1 MLSHILIYII
11 ISFNNSI
18 KNGVY
23 NLVFNDLY
31 LDYHNKYISIS
42 DNFAYPNTFFRITK
56 KKINTGDYIY
66 NLEQIITN
74 LKLSYLESN
83 GLIFDKKTNNS
94 ENWFLIKTNENNY
107 LIRNY
112 NKCYIKLEKSKITCE
127 FINDNDATKFKIIK
141 LFIEKKKEDNIKNIQ
156 LINKEPVDVLI
167 KYIDLS
173 DSSLKRNGIHQIQK
187 DFDNEEL
194 RYSIRSILNYIPWVR
209 KIFILMPN
217 EKVRYF
223 KEYYLIK
230 EKIIYV
236 KDKDLLGYESSNSNA
251 FQFRYWKMKKYGISD
266 NIIAMDD
273 DYFIGHKLEKTDFFY
288 VKKGKVVPSIITSN
302 FVKIDKKSS
311 LEYREFYKLKAKFP
325 KEEQNND
332 QFSYSKYLTFV
343 FILDIFN
350 IPLNQSIYIPKFS
363 HNAIPMNLNDIKEVY
378 DYVYSSEYKY
388 TTLDCPFRDYE
399 YLQFQILVVS
409 YTFLKYNRKVNNIP
423 YKFIQLNDSISVK
436 YNAFLFCINKG
447 AGNYSYLSLY
457 KAKIA
462 MEYIFP
468 FPTKY
473 EIIDYSILKYAF
485 NVTYSMDK
493 IEKEYG
499 QSLSNTITKNEFY
512 FLLSILLINFISI
525 ILKLTTNITYLT
537 NS

>member
-1 MLSHILIYII
+1 MYY
-11 ISFNNSI
+11 
-18 KNGVY
+18 Y
-23 NLVFNDLY
+23 NQSLK

-42 DNFAYPNTFFRITK
+42 DNFAYPNTFFRIIRA
-56 KKINTGDYIY
+56 KINTSDYIY
-66 NLEQIITN
+66 NIEQIITN
-74 LKLSYLESN
+74 LKLSYSESN
-83 GLIFDKKTNNS
+83 ELIFDKKKNDL

-167 KYIDLS
+167 KYIDLR
-173 DSSLKRNGIHQIQK
+173 DSNLKRNGIHQIQK

-223 KEYYLIK
+223 KEYNLIK

-236 KDKDLLGYESSNSNA
+236 KDKDLLGYESSNTNA
-251 FQFRYWKMKKYGISD
+251 FLFRYWKMKKFGISD
-266 NIIAMDD
+266 NIIVMDD
-273 DYFIGHKLEKTDFFY
+273 DYFIGHKLKKRDFFY
-288 VKKGKVVPSIITSN
+288 VKNGKVLPLIITSN

-325 KEEQNND
+325 KEEQNKD

-343 FILDIFN
+343 FILDIFK

-378 DYVYSSEYKY
+378 DYAYSSEYKY
-388 TTLDCPFRDYE
+388 TTMDCPFRHYE

-423 YKFIQLNDSISVK
+423 YKFIKLNDTISVK

-447 AGNYSYLSLY
+447 AGNYSYL
-457 KAKIA
+457 
-462 MEYIFP
+462 
-468 FPTKY
+468 
-473 EIIDYSILKYAF
+473 
-485 NVTYSMDK
+485 N
-493 IEKEYG
+493 
-499 QSLSNTITKNEFY
+499 
-512 FLLSILLINFISI
+512 
-525 ILKLTTNITYLT
+525 
-537 NS
+537 